1 MNNNVQQLNQRVN
14 ELEELNCLAQV
25 LGGTTSVAETLDAII
40 RCSLTLCSAERGAVV
55 LFEGGSETGVHTI
68 VRNNAPSIQPIDHKL
83 NMIVGGIVLRT
94 KQSFLTNDVLEA
106 AGYNNPPESLLI
118 LGPSVAVP
126 LASEGKII
134 GMIHHV
140 NSRGGKLFSTND
152 VRVAEIVANMASQFI
167 VRAKVHESLRK
178 DIQNLRDSL
187 AKEQH
192 THPLIG
198 ESEPM
203 RKVRADIALVAP
215 SSANVLIIGETGTGK
230 ELTAR
235 AIHNESPRSLKPF
248 IAVNCAAIPA
258 DLFESELFGHER
270 GAFTGANSMVKGKFE
285 LADGGTLF
293 LDEIAEMPLG
303 LQPKLLRVLE
313 EKKFSR
319 VGASEQICVDVRVL
333 AASSKD
339 LAEAA
344 AAGEFRDA
352 LFHRLNVVPIVL
364 PPLRERKGDI
374 PLLAQ
379 SMIQEL
385 SSGLKK
391 FESDALE
398 LLSVRQWRGNVREL
412 RNAVE
417 RISIFVQKKTV
428 TAEDIRALGLHMDGI
443 GPARLVSALR
453 EAIFSEQPGENV
465 SEIVEKELLK
475 IALAECAGNI
485 SHAARLI
492 GIERMAFQRRMEKFG
507 IEKSGE
513 REGVEKRSASV

>member
-1 MNNNVQQLNQRVN
+1 MNDDVQQLNQRVN
-14 ELEELNCLAQV
+14 ELEELNHLAQV
-25 LGGTTSVAETLDAII
+25 LSGTTSVVETLDAII

-55 LFEGGSETGVHTI
+55 LLDGESDAGVHTL
-68 VRNNAPSIQPIDHKL
+68 VRNSAPSIQPIDHKL

-94 KQSFLTNDVLEA
+94 KQTFLTKDVLEA

-126 LASEGKII
+126 LTSEGKII

-140 NSRGGKLFSTND
+140 NSRGRQLFSAND
-152 VRVAEIVANMASQFI
+152 VRVVEIVANMAAQFI
-167 VRAKVHESLRK
+167 VRAKVHESLQK
-178 DIQNLRDSL
+178 DIQLLRDSL
-187 AKEQH
+187 RKEQDA
-192 THPLIG
+192 HPIIG
-198 ESEPM
+198 DSEQM
-203 RKVRADIALVAP
+203 QKVRADIALVAP
-215 SSANVLIIGETGTGK
+215 SSANVLIVGETGTGK

-235 AIHNESPRSLKPF
+235 AIHVESLRSLKPF
-248 IAVNCAAIPA
+248 IAVNCAAIPS

-270 GAFTGANSMVKGKFE
+270 GAFTGATALVKGKFE

-293 LDEIAEMPLG
+293 LDEISEMPLR

-319 VGASEQICVDVRVL
+319 VGSSEQICVDVRVV

-339 LAEAA
+339 LAEASA
-344 AAGEFRDA
+344 IGEFRDA
-352 LFHRLNVVPIVL
+352 LYHRLNVVPIIL
-364 PPLRERKGDI
+364 PPLRERKSDI

-379 SMIQEL
+379 SMIQEF
-385 SSGLKK
+385 SSGLKQ
-391 FESDALE
+391 FESDALD
-398 LLSVRQWRGNVREL
+398 LLSMRQWKGNVREL

-417 RISIFVQKKTV
+417 RISIFVQKKRV
-428 TAEDIRALGLHMDGI
+428 TADDVRSLGLHTDGV
-443 GPARLVSALR
+443 GPAKLVSALR

-465 SEIVEKELLK
+465 SEMVEKELLK

-485 SHAARLI
+485 SQAARLI

-507 IEKSGE
+507 IPRTPE
-513 REGVEKRSASV
+513 RDASADASAR